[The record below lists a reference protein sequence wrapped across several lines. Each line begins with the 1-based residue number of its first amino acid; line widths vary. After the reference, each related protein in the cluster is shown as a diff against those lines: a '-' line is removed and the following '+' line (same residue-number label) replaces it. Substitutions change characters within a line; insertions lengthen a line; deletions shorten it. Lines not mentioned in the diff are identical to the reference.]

1 MIGEIHIVDNRLV
14 PNSRRDDFEDNDLR
28 DQLYESFVREVGIP
42 YSRKIRKLSTDR
54 SKQKMIED
62 SNLII
67 RRARKIIEGGYVA
80 QAQKRDIVIKLKEL
94 TNMKQIATTGSEF
107 ESLID
112 RVKFSDHALTKR
124 NGLLPDG
131 SRLLLKRVLETIY
144 SEVESKVEAE
154 ELIDKILGQLVRS
167 ATPQH

>member
-1 MIGEIHIVDNRLV
+1 
-14 PNSRRDDFEDNDLR
+14 
-28 DQLYESFVREVGIP
+28 
-42 YSRKIRKLSTDR
+42 
-54 SKQKMIED
+54 
-62 SNLII
+62 
-67 RRARKIIEGGYVA
+67 
-80 QAQKRDIVIKLKEL
+80 VIKLKEL